1 MNPFV
6 EECRREWK
14 RLGVPDAVAN
24 EMAADLQVDLAEAEA
39 DGTSAEEVLGTGVFD
54 APAFAA
60 GWAAE
65 RGVIPSPPP
74 SGPTRTR
81 RSRAPYAIAGFAL
94 VALVGLVLAL
104 LPQPTVSARLALGA
118 SAHARAVPWIIKHR
132 VRIAGQGRLV
142 IPPLQRTIILS
153 PPPPLTPAATRE
165 VAATDNFI
173 SGLRILGIV
182 LLVIGLAGTVLTT
195 LYLVRGS
202 RRRPATAA

>member
-24 EMAADLQVDLAEAEA
+24 EMAADLSVDLAEAEA
-39 DGTSAEEVLGTGVFD
+39 EGTSAEEVLGTGVFD

-60 GWAAE
+60 AWAAE

-104 LPQPTVSARLALGA
+104 LPQPTVSARMALAAPL
-118 SAHARAVPWIIKHR
+118 HARAVPWIIKHR
-132 VRIAGQGRLV
+132 VQIARQGRLV
-142 IPPLQRTIILS
+142 IPPL
-153 PPPPLTPAATRE
+153 TPAASRE

-173 SGLRILGIV
+173 SGLRILGVV
-182 LLVIGLAGTVLTT
+182 LLAIGLAGTVLTT
-195 LYLVRGS
+195 LFWVRGS
-202 RRRPATAA
+202 RRSPAATG

>member
-24 EMAADLQVDLAEAEA
+24 EMAADLEVDLAEAEA
-39 DGTSAEEVLGTGVFD
+39 DGTSAEEVLGTGAFD

-60 GWAAE
+60 AWAAE
-65 RGVIPSPPP
+65 RGVIPPPAP
-74 SGPTRTR
+74 SGATRTR
-81 RSRAPYAIAGFAL
+81 RSRAPYAIAGFVL

-118 SAHARAVPWIIKHR
+118 PHNALVAPWRIRHR
-132 VRIAGQGRLV
+132 VRIVGQGRLV
-142 IPPLQRTIILS
+142 LPAVRPTIIVPQL
-153 PPPPLTPAATRE
+153 PAGASQVV
-165 VAATDNFI
+165 VANTNWI
-173 SGLRILGIV
+173 VLRILGIV

-195 LYLVRGS
+195 LYMVRGS
-202 RRRPATAA
+202 RRRPVATG

>member
-24 EMAADLQVDLAEAEA
+24 EMAADLSVDLAEAEA
-39 DGTSAEEVLGTGVFD
+39 EGTSAEEVLGTGVFD

-60 GWAAE
+60 AWAAE

-104 LPQPTVSARLALGA
+104 LPQPTVSARMALAA
-118 SAHARAVPWIIKHR
+118 PAHARAVPWIIKHR

-142 IPPLQRTIILS
+142 IPPL
-153 PPPPLTPAATRE
+153 TPAASRE

-173 SGLRILGIV
+173 SGLRILGVV

-202 RRRPATAA
+202 RRRPAATG

>member
-24 EMAADLQVDLAEAEA
+24 EMAADLSVDLAEAEA
-39 DGTSAEEVLGTGVFD
+39 EGTTAEEVLGTGAFD

-60 GWAAE
+60 AWAAE
-65 RGVIPSPPP
+65 RGLIPPPAP

-118 SAHARAVPWIIKHR
+118 SVHARVVPWSIRHR
-132 VRIAGQGRLV
+132 VRIAGQGGLV
-142 IPPLQRTIILS
+142 RPSVRPTIIVPQL
-153 PPPPLTPAATRE
+153 PAGASQVV
-165 VAATDNFI
+165 VANTNWI
-173 SGLRILGIV
+173 VLRILGIV

-195 LYLVRGS
+195 IYMVRGS
-202 RRRPATAA
+202 RRRPAAAG